1 MQNMND
7 GEIVKQ
13 QYQNADK
20 LNIRIMLHHKYSTNK
35 TPFGDWIV
43 SNYKIKQGS
52 RVLELGC
59 GTGDIWKEH
68 LDLIDDASQ
77 LILSDF
83 SEGMLKTAKENLGEH
98 PNVEYQVINIQNIP
112 YENDSFDVV
121 IANMMLYHVPNLQK
135 GLSEVARVLKESGT
149 FYCATYG
156 ENGIIHYMEGLLK
169 EYGLKNTTN
178 KAFTLQNGEE
188 ILTGHFRRVRK
199 LEREDGLAITNLEDM
214 MDYIYSCT
222 SMTNVADLDRKVLRE
237 ILRNQ
242 MVDGVL
248 HIPKEYGMFV
258 CEK

>member
-1 MQNMND
+1 
-7 GEIVKQ
+7 
-13 QYQNADK
+13 
-20 LNIRIMLHHKYSTNK
+20 
-35 TPFGDWIV
+35 
-43 SNYKIKQGS
+43 
-52 RVLELGC
+52 
-59 GTGDIWKEH
+59 
-68 LDLIDDASQ
+68 
-77 LILSDF
+77 
-83 SEGMLKTAKENLGEH
+83 
-98 PNVEYQVINIQNIP
+98 
-112 YENDSFDVV
+112 
-121 IANMMLYHVPNLQK
+121 
-135 GLSEVARVLKESGT
+135 
-149 FYCATYG
+149 
-156 ENGIIHYMEGLLK
+156 MEGLLK
-169 EYGLKNTTN
+169 EYGLKDTTN

>member
-1 MQNMND
+1 
-7 GEIVKQ
+7 
-13 QYQNADK
+13 
-20 LNIRIMLHHKYSTNK
+20 
-35 TPFGDWIV
+35 
-43 SNYKIKQGS
+43 
-52 RVLELGC
+52 
-59 GTGDIWKEH
+59 
-68 LDLIDDASQ
+68 
-77 LILSDF
+77 
-83 SEGMLKTAKENLGEH
+83 
-98 PNVEYQVINIQNIP
+98 
-112 YENDSFDVV
+112 
-121 IANMMLYHVPNLQK
+121 MMLYHVPNLQK

-169 EYGLKNTTN
+169 EYGLKDTTN